1 MTTRTE
7 KKQLLRF
14 LSSLALCVFL
24 GLTIAKLQGQRWAAI
39 QPKSTANQ
47 SLTELQA
54 EEQQEN
60 LRLALLQKIPDFG
73 YSNLIANWTFLSF
86 LQYFGNADARNR
98 VGYRISP
105 EFFEVIVGKD
115 PYFLLPYLYLSASTS
130 IFAGDPDRAVG
141 LMAQGVSTMTPETP
155 ERGYLVWRYMGI
167 DQLLFLGDGE
177 AARESFATAAD
188 WADQS
193 TLPEAESVAQASR
206 QTAHFLEQNPASKA
220 AQISAWVQ
228 IASFAVDDET
238 RRQAVERIE
247 SLGGEVLADE
257 RGRITVRY
265 RTDE

>member
-1 MTTRTE
+1 MVPTLFLVVAGLQWSRLNSLNSGTETQKDLSGLQIQE
-7 KKQLLRF
+7 KKDITSLELLR
-14 LSSLALCVFL
+14 
-24 GLTIAKLQGQRWAAI
+24 LT
-39 QPKSTANQ
+39 
-47 SLTELQA
+47 
-54 EEQQEN
+54 
-60 LRLALLQKIPDFG
+60 PDFG
-73 YSNLIANWTFLSF
+73 YRNLIANWSFLNF
-86 LQYFGNADARNR
+86 LQYFGNADVRNKI
-98 VGYRISP
+98 GYRASP
-105 EFFEVIVGKD
+105 EFFEVIIKND
-115 PYFLLPYLYLSASTS
+115 PYFILSYLYLSTSTS
-130 IFAGDPDRAVG
+130 LFAGDPDRAVD
-141 LMAQGVSTMTPETP
+141 LMTQGISTMTPETP

-206 QTAHFLEQNPASKA
+206 QTAHFLEQNPTSKA

-228 IASFAVDDET
+228 IASFAVDNET